1 MLAEMSHGLRSSAGD
16 DVTGHSGVLAVT
28 APPGW
33 QPSLF
38 GVVPAGSVRRRPSD
52 VVQLIL
58 GLLLVAAC
66 FAVTNNFAARADDL
80 YTDLTDLP
88 DWIADVS
95 TWLFLICSIGSVLV
109 IVGALL
115 ISRNFA
121 LAIKLVAVGAVTAL
135 VAWVVAD
142 MIDVDAVRQAAGSNT
157 GSLSAGS
164 IVWLAIATAVLLT
177 AAPYLVR
184 PARRI
189 VTAVLTLAVVG
200 AIFAA
205 LGPIPSILLAL
216 GIGWVISAATSLVLG
231 TPRATPSQSSV
242 ENALV
247 EFGLVIDQLA
257 LADVQSVGETRFVG
271 IAPDGRPA
279 SVVVIGRDA
288 SNARLFRKIINALVY
303 RDAGPAVSVSRSA
316 QLEHRAYLLLMAA
329 RSGVPVSDVVIAVR
343 GGSQDMAVLALL
355 EPVGDPLSTIVSDAI
370 TDDTL
375 DDVWTKAARLH
386 ASRLTHGQL
395 VPANVI
401 VDGDGSVALVD
412 FSQGSAGAPPERC
425 ERDLADLLSTTAALV
440 GIERALD
447 AAMRSLGRD
456 RLAALLPLLETP
468 ALSTAARR
476 VVPGT
481 KRQLKALREVG
492 ADRCGIEVPKL
503 TELRRVS
510 PGSIVMAAATFLG
523 FYLIV
528 AQFVGVDLWA
538 TLSTAT
544 WSWVGLTFALSFV
557 PQFSGAIALMGCVSH
572 PLPFRPVLAEQFA
585 NNFTGLIGGTVATTA
600 LVIRFFQKQGLQ
612 VAVAVSSG
620 VMNSLAGSIVQIVL
634 VTIGLLFTSTQFVP
648 SSVGGGDL
656 EQIILIGIVVL
667 GVAVTVAVLIPRLRA
682 AVKRI
687 VAPQLAT
694 ARDNIRGILKD
705 PRRAVMIFGG
715 NLCSQVT
722 YALVIDAALHAYGAS
737 LPLLQIIVINS
748 LASLLGGMAP
758 VPGGMGVIEAG
769 LIAGMTAAGI
779 EQEIAVTATFTA
791 RLFTAYLPPIWGW
804 ASLSWLRRH
813 DYV

>member
-1 MLAEMSHGLRSSAGD
+1 MSHGLRSSAGAG
-16 DVTGHSGVLAVT
+16 VTGQSGVLAVT
-28 APPGW
+28 APPRW

-38 GVVPAGSVRRRPSD
+38 GVVPAGSVRRRPGD

-58 GLLLVAAC
+58 GLLLIAVC
-66 FAVTNNFAARADDL
+66 FAVTNNFAARPDDV
-80 YTDLTDLP
+80 YSDLTDLP
-88 DWIADVS
+88 DWIIDVS
-95 TWLFLICSIGSVLV
+95 TWLFLICSVGAVLV

-121 LAIKLVAVGAVTAL
+121 LALTLVGVGAVA
-135 VAWVVAD
+135 AVVAFAVAD
-142 MIDVDAVRQAAGSNT
+142 LIDVDAVRQAAGSNT
-157 GSLSAGS
+157 GPLSAGS
-164 IVWLAIATAVLLT
+164 IVWLAVATGVLLA

-189 VTAVLTLAVVG
+189 VTVILTLAVIG
-200 AIFAA
+200 AVFAA
-205 LGPIPSILLAL
+205 IGPIPSILIAL
-216 GIGWVISAATSLVLG
+216 GIGWVVSAATSLVLG

-242 ENALV
+242 ETALV
-247 EFGLVIDQLA
+247 EFGLVIDQLT

-271 IAPDGRPA
+271 VAPDGSPA

-288 SNARLFRKIINALVY
+288 SNARLFRKMITALVY
-303 RDAGPAVSVSRSA
+303 RDSGPAVSVSRSA

-329 RSGVPVSDVVIAVR
+329 RAGVPVSDVVIAVR
-343 GGSQDMAVLALL
+343 GGSRDMAVLALL
-355 EPVGDPLSTIVSDAI
+355 EPVGEPLSTIVPGAI
-370 TDDTL
+370 TDATL
-375 DDVWTKAARLH
+375 DDAWTKAARLH

-401 VDGDGSVALVD
+401 VDDDGSVALVD

-425 ERDLADLLSTTAALV
+425 ERDLADLLSTTSALV
-440 GIERALD
+440 GIERAID

-456 RLAALLPLLETP
+456 RLEELLPLLATP
-468 ALSTAARR
+468 ALSPAARR
-476 VVPGT
+476 AVPGS
-481 KRQLKALREVG
+481 KKHLKALRAAG
-492 ADRCGIEVPKL
+492 AERCGIDVPDL

-528 AQFVGVDLWA
+528 AQFAGVDLWA
-538 TLSTAT
+538 TLSEADL
-544 WSWVGLTFALSFV
+544 SWVAVAFALSFI

-600 LVIRFFQKQGLQ
+600 LVIRFFQKQGLK

-620 VMNSLAGSIVQIVL
+620 VMNSLASSIVQLVL

-667 GVAVTVAVLIPRLRA
+667 GVAVTIAMLVPRLRA
-682 AVKRI
+682 ALRRVI
-687 VAPQLAT
+687 APQYAS
-694 ARDNIRGILKD
+694 ARDNVRGILKD

-779 EQEIAVTATFTA
+779 EQEIAVAATFTA

-804 ASLSWLRRH
+804 VSLRWLRRH